1 MYHEIR
7 SERLSVKVNAARI
20 RRAASWPGHGE
31 WKSDRSKEMVRE
43 RVRERERERE
53 REAVRA
59 KATQR
64 GRWNGRWWE
73 PNWSKLASLVISG
86 VSGGGGGST
95 WLHFLGKEGRKEGVY
110 TYHRLRDVWIRF
122 SMYVRVSLTYVRI
135 QVFVSTIVWEHA
147 FVHVFAHMHMCIYIC
162 T

>member
-53 REAVRA
+53 R
-59 KATQR
+59 
-64 GRWNGRWWE
+64 
-73 PNWSKLASLVISG
+73 SG
-86 VSGGGGGST
+86 KGESDTARTVKREVVG
-95 WLHFLGKEGRKEGVY
+95 
-110 TYHRLRDVWIRF
+110 
-122 SMYVRVSLTYVRI
+122 
-135 QVFVSTIVWEHA
+135 A
-147 FVHVFAHMHMCIYIC
+147 
-162 T
+162 